1 MRRKRLQD
9 VEEEIDLNITPM
21 LDVVFIILIFFVV
34 STSFVKES
42 GVDVSRPDAST
53 SERKQRGN
61 IMIGITADDAVWID
75 RRQVDIR
82 AVRANIERLHAENP
96 EGAVVIQAD
105 RDARTGV
112 LVQVIDQSRQAG
124 VSDVSIA
131 ANRHK
136 EIRAALCHEA
146 FTARMSREH
155 NNSNVLCL
163 GGRVIGSEIAL
174 DIVKTWVETEFA
186 GGRHQRRLDMFS

>member
-131 ANRHK
+131 ANRH
-136 EIRAALCHEA
+136 
-146 FTARMSREH
+146 
-155 NNSNVLCL
+155 
-163 GGRVIGSEIAL
+163 
-174 DIVKTWVETEFA
+174 
-186 GGRHQRRLDMFS
+186 